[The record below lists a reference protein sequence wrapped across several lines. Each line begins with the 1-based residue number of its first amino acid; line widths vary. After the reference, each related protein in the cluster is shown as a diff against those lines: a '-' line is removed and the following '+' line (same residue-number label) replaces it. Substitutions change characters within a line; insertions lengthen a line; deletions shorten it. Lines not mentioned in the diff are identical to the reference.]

1 MSALKLG
8 TRAVVLRRMQCPVQP
23 SNHSLHCSSTRPAA
37 KLGSP
42 DPRLVTS
49 STTNNVTTLTMN
61 DPKKLNGW
69 TGPMMLTLRDRFL
82 EHAVNPETKVVILTG
97 ADPYYC
103 AGVNLA
109 ATIQPMHPRKL
120 HNMIRTSNQAV
131 FDSFLDFPKPIIVA
145 ANGPAIGACVTSAS
159 TCDTIIASERATF
172 LVPFAR
178 LAIPPEGCSSVH
190 FHRMLGPEAAR
201 RMLEEG
207 WKPNAAEALE
217 AGLVSEVVAHSELL
231 PRAQQLGEEWAR
243 EGRQKQIPAG
253 GSVQEYKAVNAKE
266 SQDLADAFLSYPFLD
281 AQHQFLK
288 SKGKTSQATVFML
301 IKSLRPLW
309 SRLL

>member
-1 MSALKLG
+1 M
-8 TRAVVLRRMQCPVQP
+8 VV
-23 SNHSLHCSSTRPAA
+23 
-37 KLGSP
+37 
-42 DPRLVTS
+42 
-49 STTNNVTTLTMN
+49 
-61 DPKKLNGW
+61 
-69 TGPMMLTLRDRFL
+69 
-82 EHAVNPETKVVILTG
+82 LTG

-201 RMLEEG
+201 RMLEEVRRETMTANG
-207 WKPNAAEALE
+207 
-217 AGLVSEVVAHSELL
+217 VELL
-231 PRAQQLGEEWAR
+231 FTCISIIQVNIATISVLNLLTPDTYRV
-243 EGRQKQIPAG
+243 
-253 GSVQEYKAVNAKE
+253 GSR
-266 SQDLADAFLSYPFLD
+266 
-281 AQHQFLK
+281 
-288 SKGKTSQATVFML
+288 ML
-301 IKSLRPLW
+301 QRRW
-309 SRLL
+309 RRGW